1 MKRKYMMISYC
12 VFAIFFM
19 LVVVINLLPDKNV
32 SGTPELNTQENEID
46 ENFFDDENLSSE
58 DGEQGKE
65 YADAKMILGEEDLA
79 GFKKVSTGDNV
90 NLEIS
95 NVNIKKMSKLTSVT
109 GTIKNTDIGRN
120 VVIKV
125 EFYNGENP
133 LGSSSILLERIE
145 KNESKDFVIKVANNI
160 VSDDYRV
167 FVDYVG
173 E

>member
-1 MKRKYMMISYC
+1 
-12 VFAIFFM
+12 
-19 LVVVINLLPDKNV
+19 
-32 SGTPELNTQENEID
+32 
-46 ENFFDDENLSSE
+46 
-58 DGEQGKE
+58 
-65 YADAKMILGEEDLA
+65 
-79 GFKKVSTGDNV
+79 
-90 NLEIS
+90 
-95 NVNIKKMSKLTSVT
+95 MSKLTSVR

-125 EFYNGENP
+125 EFYNGENQ

>member
-1 MKRKYMMISYC
+1 MRKW
-12 VFAIFFM
+12 F
-19 LVVVINLLPDKNV
+19 LVKKILLV
-32 SGTPELNTQENEID
+32 L
-46 ENFFDDENLSSE
+46 
-58 DGEQGKE
+58 
-65 YADAKMILGEEDLA
+65 
-79 GFKKVSTGDNV
+79 KKVSAGDNV

-109 GTIKNTDIGRN
+109 GTIKNTGIGRN

-125 EFYNGENP
+125 EFYNGKNQ

-173 E
+173 EWFWKIIISC